1 MKAFRFIFF
10 TLIAFAIALA
20 STQALASPSQVPN
33 AQATA
38 TGKVPGAMAT
48 QKAIEH
54 ATQGIGKPE
63 GTHENFKGTVKAV
76 DDTSLT
82 LTLRDQTEITIMLG
96 PNTKLKFPGP
106 KDRRPARI
114 EVGMRVM
121 VQALRDA
128 AGNLTARRVMVIPGK
143 PDKMHRVGT
152 VTQYTPGSSITI
164 QDKKGG
170 TFTFEL
176 TGQTVILPEDQAAAL
191 GIGSVVTIIAPRDPA
206 TGGLRVLGVVVH
218 PAVKK

>member
-1 MKAFRFIFF
+1 MKAFRF
-10 TLIAFAIALA
+10 TLFMLITLAIVFA
-20 STQALASPSQVPN
+20 STQALASPSQVPE
-33 AQATA
+33 AQVTA

-63 GTHENFKGTVKAV
+63 GVHENFKGIVKAV

-82 LTLRDQTEITIMLG
+82 LTLRDETEVRIMLG
-96 PNTKLKFPGP
+96 PDTRLKFPGP
-106 KDRRPARI
+106 KDRRPSRI

-143 PDKMHRVGT
+143 PDKIHRVGT
-152 VTQYTPGSSITI
+152 VTQYTAGTSITI

-176 TGQTVILPEDQAAAL
+176 TDQTVILPEDQAGAL
-191 GIGSVVTIIAPRDPA
+191 GIGSVVTVIAPRDPA
-206 TGGLRVLGVVVH
+206 TGGLRVLGIVVH
-218 PAVKK
+218 PAEKK